1 MARGGRGRVRRKR
14 KRKGKRDG
22 KNIFY
27 EGSGLM
33 DAMLEMATL
42 IGDRIAERMEARYQI
57 MPMLTL
63 DQAAKALDISIEK
76 MRQLCNDG
84 KIPFIRMDRLYR
96 IKPADVNAFLEM
108 NYTGNKEVS
117 P

>member
-1 MARGGRGRVRRKR
+1 
-14 KRKGKRDG
+14 
-22 KNIFY
+22 
-27 EGSGLM
+27 M

-96 IKPADVNAFLEM
+96 IKPADVNEYLEK
-108 NYTGNKEVS
+108 NYCRPVSRLGKSRKSCARNCAALSPKKSANEKDKEGE
-117 P
+117 

>member
-1 MARGGRGRVRRKR
+1 
-14 KRKGKRDG
+14 
-22 KNIFY
+22 
-27 EGSGLM
+27 M

-96 IKPADVNAFLEM
+96 IKPADVNAYLEK
-108 NYTGNKEVS
+108 NYCRPDGPGKCRG
-117 P
+117 